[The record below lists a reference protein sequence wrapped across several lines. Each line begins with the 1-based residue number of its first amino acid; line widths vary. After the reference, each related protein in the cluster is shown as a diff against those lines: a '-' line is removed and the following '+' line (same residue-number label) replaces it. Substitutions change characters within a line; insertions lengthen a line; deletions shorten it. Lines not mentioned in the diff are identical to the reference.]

1 MEDGPVEA
9 DRVLPSHKVMDNLQH
24 WAVKGSGVVQTQNI
38 ALDPSSNAMYI
49 AECGAGLKPAVLFSA
64 TSPHNGH
71 VINEWKGVAM
81 LGVTRDMSDFLKER
95 NRDEQVAQGHV
106 HSELEGV

>member
-49 AECGAGLKPAVLFSA
+49 TEGGTGLEPVVLFGA
-64 TSPHNGH
+64 ASPHNGH
-71 VINEWKGVAM
+71 VVNEWKGVAM
-81 LGVTRDMSDFLKER
+81 LWVTRE
-95 NRDEQVAQGHV
+95 EV
-106 HSELEGV
+106 